1 MTTGTLGYDFNDKLP
16 SRYETNAATRCGSL
30 APDTQWRP
38 KNAGFERDF
47 VCFYWDIPCSP
58 EPGDRDCNDHDM
70 IKAIVEEHDPN
81 AAAEVPMPDDG
92 RYDTATAV

>member
-58 EPGDRDCNDHDM
+58 EPGDRDCKDHDM